1 MVEFAT
7 RDTNYTLHCNLF
19 KILKSQSQKKKKNPK
34 ILNAKTVLQ
43 HVFSSNFITIV
54 NYFNFLDK
62 LSLSIKQELVKKI
75 IENINW
81 FKPILKLR
89 YKVISPSRHII
100 FHQFFFFFPWN
111 IKSTINS
118 SPNSFWPLILNYNSY
133 LF

>member
-19 KILKSQSQKKKKNPK
+19 KILKSQNPKKKHQNPK

-62 LSLSIKQELVKKI
+62 LSLSIKQELVKK
-75 IENINW
+75 
-81 FKPILKLR
+81 KLKIL
-89 YKVISPSRHII
+89 IDSS
-100 FHQFFFFFPWN
+100 QF
-111 IKSTINS
+111 
-118 SPNSFWPLILNYNSY
+118 
-133 LF
+133 